1 MLRGEDSQWE
11 DINEST
17 DKEAKEGG
25 TENDGEEID
34 GSGDDKREEDNVLAE
49 WSSGPD
55 SEQDATPGERKCYSM
70 DESDKIWFVF
80 QSDSEEE
87 EFMVLIEFANS

>member
-1 MLRGEDSQWE
+1 MRVLHGEHGQWE

-17 DKEAKEGG
+17 DKEAKEGV
-25 TENDGEEID
+25 TEDASEEID
-34 GSGDDKREEDNVLAE
+34 SSGDDESEEDIVLGE

-55 SEQDATPGERKCYSM
+55 SEHDTTSGKRECYSE
-70 DESDKIWFVF
+70 DQSDKIWFVY

-87 EFMVLIEFANS
+87 EFYGFD

>member
-1 MLRGEDSQWE
+1 MEQKTTAKKLTAQGTD
-11 DINEST
+11 ES
-17 DKEAKEGG
+17 
-25 TENDGEEID
+25 
-34 GSGDDKREEDNVLAE
+34 EEDNVLAE

-55 SEQDATPGERKCYSM
+55 SERDATSGKRECYSK

-87 EFMVLIEFANS
+87 EFYGFE